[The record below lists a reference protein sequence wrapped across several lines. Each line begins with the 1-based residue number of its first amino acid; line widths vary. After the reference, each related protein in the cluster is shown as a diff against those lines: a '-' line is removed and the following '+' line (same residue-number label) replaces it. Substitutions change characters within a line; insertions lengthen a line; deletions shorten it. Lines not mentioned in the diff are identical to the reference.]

1 MSYQNQC
8 AALVSS
14 KSRSFYQS
22 SATEKIAIELAV
34 KACEESNSGSCEVAY
49 SECSKP
55 IFRKF

>member
-1 MSYQNQC
+1 M
-8 AALVSS
+8 VSS